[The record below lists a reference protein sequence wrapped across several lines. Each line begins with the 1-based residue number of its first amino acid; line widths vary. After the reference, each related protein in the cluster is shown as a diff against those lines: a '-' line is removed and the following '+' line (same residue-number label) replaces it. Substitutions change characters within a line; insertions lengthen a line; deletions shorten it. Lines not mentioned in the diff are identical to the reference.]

1 MLTKNSPRQLHFLQN
16 AALILISLL
25 LLPISNFLLC
35 ISYAIILFLSKED
48 AARRHIRRSPNF
60 RPRTILVTGMG
71 MTKGLMLARTFY
83 IAGHN
88 VIGAD
93 FEPYGIPVCGR
104 FSRALSKFYPLSR
117 PNHTD
122 GSTHYIRDLL
132 RIVWR
137 EKVDIWV
144 SCSGVASAVEDG
156 QAKEVLER
164 RSNCKC
170 IQFDVPTTQTLHE
183 KDTFIEQ
190 TARLGLP
197 TPETYNVTSRAAVHK
212 VLHESPRTKKKYIM
226 KSLGMNDA
234 SRGDMTVLPR
244 RTLSETYNHL
254 STIPISDSKPWVL
267 QQFISGREYCTHA
280 LIVNGQVKAFLSCRS
295 SELLMHYEA
304 LPSDSALNAAMLRFT
319 QEFVARYPDNMT
331 GHLSFDFL
339 VEERVSEKGAEMTL
353 VPIEFNPR
361 AHTAV
366 TLFQG
371 REIEMAKAYL
381 SILTPQM
388 NGHTSP
394 QSSSPQPQPLTPL
407 TPPKYYWLG
416 HDLITLLL
424 HPILHLVLR
433 RISLSTY
440 ISNCSIFLTHLLF
453 WKDGT
458 YERWDPLPFWW
469 LYHIYFPGQFLAA
482 ILNGKWWSRVN
493 VSTVKMFGC

>member
-1 MLTKNSPRQLHFLQN
+1 MLTSNSPRYLHFLQN
-16 AALILISLL
+16 ATLILISLL
-25 LLPISNFLLC
+25 FLPISNFILC
-35 ISYAIILFLSKED
+35 LSYATLPFLSRED
-48 AARRHIRRSPNF
+48 AARRRIRRSPNF
-60 RPRTILVTGMG
+60 HPRTILVTGVG

-88 VIGAD
+88 VVGAD
-93 FEPYGIPVCGR
+93 FESYGIPVCGR
-104 FSRALSKFYPLSR
+104 FSRALSKFHALSK
-117 PNHTD
+117 PNETD

-132 RIVWR
+132 RIVR
-137 EKVDIWV
+137 HERVDIWV

-164 RSNCKC
+164 QSDCRC
-170 IQFDVPTTQTLHE
+170 IQFDVSTIQTLHE

-212 VLHESPRTKKKYIM
+212 VLHDSPRTKKKYIM
-226 KSLGMNDA
+226 KTLGMNDA
-234 SRGDMTVLPR
+234 ARGNMTILPR

-254 STIPISDSKPWVL
+254 SNIPISNSKPWVL

-280 LIVNGQVKAFLSCRS
+280 LVINSQVKAFVSCPS
-295 SELLMHYEA
+295 SELLMYYEA
-304 LPSDSALNAAMLRFT
+304 LPPESALNAAMLRFT
-319 QEFVARYPDNMT
+319 QEFASRYPSNMT

-339 VEERVSEKGAEMTL
+339 VEERVSEKGAEMAL
-353 VPIEFNPR
+353 VPIECNPR

-366 TLFQG
+366 ALFQG
-371 REIEMAKAYL
+371 REIEMANAYL
-381 SILTPQM
+381 SILAPQM

-394 QSSSPQPQPLTPL
+394 ESSAPLPQPLIPL
-407 TPPKYYWLG
+407 NPPRYYWLG
-416 HDLITLLL
+416 HDIIALLL
-424 HPILHLVLR
+424 YPILSLFLR
-433 RISLSTY
+433 RISFRAY
-440 ISNCSIFLTHLLF
+440 MYNCSIFLPHLLI

-469 LYHIYFPGQFLAA
+469 LYHIYFPGQFLVA
-482 ILNGKWWSRVN
+482 ILGGKWWSRVN